1 MGEAIH
7 NEKWPV
13 VEKQQLW
20 VIALHYSPC
29 PVVWPALCG
38 LPALLLTPPT
48 STTVRSKEEGGGVKS
63 RSRLSPCVAIFAY
76 WVEKMSPCMFWKGTG
91 SELWLLQLA
100 KHLLF
105 DVVHFRDGPNLRR
118 LTRCCLNSE
127 ENSKTPQQAMIK
139 V

>member
-48 STTVRSKEEGGGVKS
+48 STTVRSKEEEAGGDHGPQT
-63 RSRLSPCVAIFAY
+63 RRQ
-76 WVEKMSPCMFWKGTG
+76 G
-91 SELWLLQLA
+91 
-100 KHLLF
+100 F
-105 DVVHFRDGPNLRR
+105 DLI
-118 LTRCCLNSE
+118 
-127 ENSKTPQQAMIK
+127 AAA
-139 V
+139 